1 MTLVCAFSVATLYGA
16 WGFPYDILG
25 FELLVAVSIFSS
37 SILQTGLYISQAL
50 LLIKASSSS
59 SNSKVTFR
67 FNFYYIMI
75 YCIHL
80 EDNEVVIAFIN
91 VAFETEQFNYMES
104 PSMTFA

>member
-1 MTLVCAFSVATLYGA
+1 MGLFLSYCRVCIISYSQHFSTVAFLKK
-16 WGFPYDILG
+16 
-25 FELLVAVSIFSS
+25 
-37 SILQTGLYISQAL
+37 GLYISQAL
-50 LLIKASSSS
+50 LFLIKESSSS
-59 SNSKVTFR
+59 LNSKITFR

-80 EDNEVVIAFIN
+80 EVNEEVMAFIN